1 VKPMN
6 LEKYRNFCII
16 AHIDHGKS
24 TLADRLLEQTSTVE
38 PRQMREQVLD
48 NMDIEQER
56 GITIKM
62 HPITM
67 EYQHTD
73 GETYVLNLIDTP
85 GHVDFTYEVSR
96 SLRACEGALLV
107 VDATQGVEAQT
118 ISNLYLALEN
128 DLKVIP
134 IINKIDLPAARIDEV
149 QEQLVELLGVEREE
163 ILQVSAKFGTGVEK
177 VLPAIVERIP
187 PPTGDVGSPLRALI
201 FDSVFDNYRGAVAHV
216 RIFDGTAR
224 AGSMVRFLATGQ
236 TFQVDEVGILRLR
249 QVKRESLSAGSVGY
263 VITGCREVHDLKV
276 GDTIADATALD
287 VAPLSGYREVK
298 PMVFSGLYPA
308 KNEDYELLRDSLEK
322 LRLNDSA
329 LFYEPETSI
338 ALGFGFR
345 AGFLGL
351 LHLEVVQERL
361 EREYNLDLVF
371 TVPSVEY
378 RVILTDESVVLI
390 DNPTKLPDP
399 GRIQTIEEPF
409 IQATIITPEE
419 YIGGIMKLCSERRG
433 IYETT
438 EYLDSK
444 RIRLGYTLPLVEVIF
459 DFYDKLKSLSRGYAS
474 LDYELVGYH
483 PSEMVRLDILVN
495 GEVID
500 ALSMI
505 VHKEKAYDWGRR
517 VCDRLRDLI
526 PRQLFDV
533 AIQAALSSR
542 IIARSTVKAV
552 RKNVLAKCYGGDV
565 TRKRKLLEKQKEGKK
580 RLKQVGNVEIP
591 QEAFLA
597 ILKVE

>member
-1 VKPMN
+1 MDPVKP
-6 LEKYRNFCII
+6 EHYRNFCII

-24 TLADRLLEQTSTVE
+24 TLADRLLELTSTLD

-62 HPITM
+62 HPIAM
-67 EYQHTD
+67 EYRHTD
-73 GETYVLNLIDTP
+73 GQTYLLNLIDTP

-118 ISNLYLALEN
+118 ISNLYLAIEN
-128 DLKVIP
+128 NLKIIP
-134 IINKIDLPAARIDEV
+134 IVNKIDLPAARMEEV
-149 QEQLVELLGVEREE
+149 KGQLSELLEIEREG
-163 ILQVSAKFGTGVEK
+163 ILCVSAKLGTGIDK
-177 VLPAIVERIP
+177 VLPAIVEHIP
-187 PPTGDVGSPLRALI
+187 PPAGDPDAPLRALV

-216 RIFDGTAR
+216 RIFDGLAQ
-224 AGSMVRFLATGQ
+224 AGAPVRFLATGQ
-236 TFQVDEVGILRLR
+236 TFEIAEVGILRLR
-249 QVKRESLSAGSVGY
+249 QVKKEQLPTGSVGY
-263 VITGCREVHDLKV
+263 IITGCREVRDLKV
-276 GDTIADATALD
+276 GDTIAEATAAD
-287 VAPLSGYREVK
+287 IRPLSGYREVK

-329 LFYEPETSI
+329 LFYEPESSN

-351 LHLEVVQERL
+351 LHLEVIQERL

-378 RVILTDESVVLI
+378 RILLTDGSVVLI
-390 DNPTKLPDP
+390 DNPTKLPDA
-399 GRIQTIEEPF
+399 GRVETIEEPF
-409 IQATIITPEE
+409 IQATIITPED
-419 YIGGIMKLCSERRG
+419 YIGPIMKLCADRRG
-433 IYETT
+433 VYETT
-438 EYLDSK
+438 EYLDPK
-444 RIRLGYTLPLVEVIF
+444 RIRLRYKLPLVEVIF
-459 DFYDKLKSLSRGYAS
+459 DFYDKLKSISRGYAS
-474 LDYELVGYH
+474 LDYELAGYQ
-483 PSEMVRLDILVN
+483 PSDMVRLDILVN
-495 GEVID
+495 GEIID

-505 VHKEKAYDWGRR
+505 VHEDKAYDWGRR
-517 VCDRLRDLI
+517 VCDRLRELI
-526 PRQLFDV
+526 PRHLFDV
-533 AIQAALSSR
+533 AVQAALGSR

-565 TRKRKLLEKQKEGKK
+565 TRKRKLLERQKEGKK

>member
-1 VKPMN
+1 
-6 LEKYRNFCII
+6 
-16 AHIDHGKS
+16 
-24 TLADRLLEQTSTVE
+24 
-38 PRQMREQVLD
+38 
-48 NMDIEQER
+48 
-56 GITIKM
+56 
-62 HPITM
+62 
-67 EYQHTD
+67 
-73 GETYVLNLIDTP
+73 
-85 GHVDFTYEVSR
+85 
-96 SLRACEGALLV
+96 ACEGALLV

-118 ISNLYLALEN
+118 ISNLYLAIEN
-128 DLKVIP
+128 DLKIIP
-134 IINKIDLPAARIDEV
+134 IVNKIDLPAARIEEV
-149 QEQLVELLGVEREE
+149 QGQLSELLGVGKED
-163 ILQVSAKFGTGVEK
+163 ILCVSAKFGTGIQK
-177 VLPAIVERIP
+177 VLPAIVEQIP
-187 PPTGDVGSPLRALI
+187 PPKGDPDAPLRALI

-216 RIFDGTAR
+216 RVFDGIAR
-224 AGSMVRFLATGQ
+224 AGAPVRFLATAQ
-236 TFQVDEVGILRLR
+236 TFEIAEVGILRLR
-249 QVKRESLSAGSVGY
+249 QVRKEQLPTGSVGY
-263 VITGCREVHDLKV
+263 IITGCREVRDLKV
-276 GDTIADATALD
+276 GDTIADATATTIQ
-287 VAPLSGYREVK
+287 PLSGYRDVK

-329 LFYEPETSI
+329 LFYEPETSN

-351 LHLEVVQERL
+351 LHLEVIQERL

-378 RVILTDESVVLI
+378 RVLLTDGSVLLI
-390 DNPTKLPDP
+390 DNPTKLPDA
-399 GRIQTIEEPF
+399 GRVETIEEPF
-409 IQATIITPEE
+409 IQATIITPED
-419 YIGGIMKLCSERRG
+419 YIGPIMKLCAERRG
-433 IYETT
+433 VYETT
-438 EYLDSK
+438 EYLDPK
-444 RIRLGYTLPLVEVIF
+444 RIRLRYELPLVEVIF
-459 DFYDKLKSLSRGYAS
+459 DFYDKLKSISRGYAS
-474 LDYELVGYH
+474 LDYELMDYQ

-505 VHKEKAYDWGRR
+505 VHKDKAYDWGRR
-517 VCDRLRDLI
+517 VCDRLRELI

-533 AIQAALSSR
+533 AIQAALGSR

-565 TRKRKLLEKQKEGKK
+565 TRKRKLLERQKEGKK

>member
-1 VKPMN
+1 VI
-6 LEKYRNFCII
+6 LRHYRNFCII

-24 TLADRLLEQTSTVE
+24 TLADRLLELTSTLD
-38 PRQMREQVLD
+38 PRQMRAQVLD

-67 EYQHTD
+67 EYHHSN
-73 GETYVLNLIDTP
+73 GETYWLNLIDTP

-96 SLRACEGALLV
+96 SLRACEGALLII
-107 VDATQGVEAQT
+107 DATQGVEAQT

-128 DLKVIP
+128 ELKIIP
-134 IINKIDLPAARIDEV
+134 LINKIDLPAARVPEV
-149 QEQLVELLGVEREE
+149 EEQIRELLGMGNEE
-163 ILQVSAKFGTGVEK
+163 ILRVSAKLGTGVEK

-187 PPTGDVGSPLRALI
+187 PPSGDPEAPLRALI

-216 RIFDGTAR
+216 RIFDGTAKP
-224 AGSMVRFLATGQ
+224 GVQVRFLATQ
-236 TFQVDEVGILRLR
+236 QSYDIDEVGILRLR
-249 QVKRESLSAGSVGY
+249 QVKRDRLEAGSVGY
-263 VITGCREVHDLKV
+263 IITGCREVQDIRV
-276 GDTIADATALD
+276 GDTIAQAGNSEIL
-287 VAPLSGYREVK
+287 PLHGYRDVK

-308 KNEDYELLRDSLEK
+308 KNEEYELLRDSLEK
-322 LRLNDSA
+322 LRLNDSS

-378 RVILTDESVVLI
+378 RVTLTDGSVVLI
-390 DNPTKLPDP
+390 DNPTKMPEAGLIDML
-399 GRIQTIEEPF
+399 EEPF
-409 IQATIITPEE
+409 IKASIITPEE
-419 YIGGIMKLCSERRG
+419 YIGGIMKICSERRG

-438 EYLDSK
+438 EYVDHQRVNL
-444 RIRLGYTLPLVEVIF
+444 RYELPLVEVIY
-459 DFYDKLKSLSRGYAS
+459 DFYDRLKSISRGYAS
-474 LDYELVGYH
+474 LDYEFIGYR
-483 PSEMVRLDILVN
+483 PSEMLRLDILVN
-495 GEVID
+495 GEVVD

-505 VHKEKAYDWGRR
+505 VHKDKAYDWGRR
-517 VCDRLRDLI
+517 VCDKLRELI

-533 AIQAALSSR
+533 AIQAAISSR

-565 TRKRKLLEKQKEGKK
+565 TRKRKLLEKQREGKK

>member
-1 VKPMN
+1 MI
-6 LEKYRNFCII
+6 LRQYRNFCII

-24 TLADRLLEQTSTVE
+24 TLADRLLELTSTLD

-67 EYQHTD
+67 EYHHTD
-73 GETYVLNLIDTP
+73 GETYLLNLIDTP

-134 IINKIDLPAARIDEV
+134 LINKIDLPAARV
-149 QEQLVELLGVEREE
+149 QEVEEQIRELLGLGGEE
-163 ILQVSAKFGTGVEK
+163 ILRISAKLGTGVEK
-177 VLPAIVERIP
+177 VLPAIVDRVP
-187 PPTGDVGSPLRALI
+187 PPTGEPEAPLRALI

-216 RIFDGTAR
+216 RIFDGTAKPGV
-224 AGSMVRFLATGQ
+224 AVRFLAT
-236 TFQVDEVGILRLR
+236 DRSYEIAEVGILRMR
-249 QVKRESLSAGSVGY
+249 QVKRDRLEAGSVGY
-263 VITGCREVHDLKV
+263 IITGCREVQDIRV
-276 GDTIADATALD
+276 GDTIAETGTSEIL
-287 VAPLSGYREVK
+287 PLLGYREAK

-308 KNEDYELLRDSLEK
+308 KNEEYELLRDSLEK
-322 LRLNDSA
+322 LRLNDSS

-378 RVILTDESVVLI
+378 RVTLTDGSVVLI
-390 DNPTKLPDP
+390 DNPTKLPEA
-399 GRIQTIEEPF
+399 GRIEMLEEPF
-409 IQATIITPEE
+409 IKASIITPEE
-419 YIGGIMKLCSERRG
+419 FIGGIMKICSERRG

-438 EYLDSK
+438 EYVDHQRVNL
-444 RIRLGYTLPLVEVIF
+444 RYELPLVEVIY
-459 DFYDKLKSLSRGYAS
+459 DFYDRLKSISRGYAS
-474 LDYELVGYH
+474 LDYEFFGYR
-483 PSEMVRLDILVN
+483 PSEMLRLDILVN
-495 GEVID
+495 GEVVD

-505 VHKEKAYDWGRR
+505 VHKDKAYDWGRR
-517 VCDRLRDLI
+517 VCDKLRELI

-533 AIQAALSSR
+533 AIQAAISSR